1 MNKSWSSPQEQSI
14 FPLLI
19 IMCNFHIF
27 RRTWPQHP
35 FYYMPQYTH
44 SVLLSGWN
52 AIIMDDGLIS
62 PSCSTA
68 LLFIIS
74 FFFTPLFVPV
84 LSLVFC
90 HDTPIH
96 PVAVLRHRPWYMPG
110 SLAGLGCG
118 QDQLMV
124 YHDTS
129 WWFLNVNLML
139 CP

>member
-52 AIIMDDGLIS
+52 AIIKDDGLIS

-74 FFFTPLFVPV
+74 FFHTFVRSCSISCLLPRHANTPRSSTSAQTMVHAWVPGR
-84 LSLVFC
+84 SW
-90 HDTPIH
+90 
-96 PVAVLRHRPWYMPG
+96 LRPG
-110 SLAGLGCG
+110 SA
-118 QDQLMV
+118 
-124 YHDTS
+124 
-129 WWFLNVNLML
+129 
-139 CP
+139 